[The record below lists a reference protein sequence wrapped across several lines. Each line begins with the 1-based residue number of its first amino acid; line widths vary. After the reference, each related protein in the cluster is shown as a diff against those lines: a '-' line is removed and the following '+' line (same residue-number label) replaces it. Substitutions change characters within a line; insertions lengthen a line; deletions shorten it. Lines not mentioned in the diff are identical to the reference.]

1 MPQFNAFGD
10 NVVFSIENNQLTL
23 VIDLAHR
30 GPRSAS
36 GKTIRVA
43 STEGNKTVPGTEVV
57 LGLNAYTK

>member
-1 MPQFNAFGD
+1 MTLQHFGD
-10 NVVFSIENNQLTL
+10 NVQYAIEGDILTL
-23 VIDLAHR
+23 VINLANR